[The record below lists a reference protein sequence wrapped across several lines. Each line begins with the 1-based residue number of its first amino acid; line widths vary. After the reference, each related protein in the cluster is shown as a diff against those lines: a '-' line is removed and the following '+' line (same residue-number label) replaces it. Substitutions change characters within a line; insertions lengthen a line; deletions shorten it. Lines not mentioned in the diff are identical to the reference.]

1 MYDQG
6 LFEKLAKLK
15 RPVWEPESLFLH
27 SLCLPTIANFV
38 SMSIEM
44 SMSLNEYIKL
54 CSKFLAYAKKKMALC
69 PSRGRDK
76 IKLENLIVA
85 L

>member
-1 MYDQG
+1 
-6 LFEKLAKLK
+6 
-15 RPVWEPESLFLH
+15 
-27 SLCLPTIANFV
+27 
-38 SMSIEM
+38 M